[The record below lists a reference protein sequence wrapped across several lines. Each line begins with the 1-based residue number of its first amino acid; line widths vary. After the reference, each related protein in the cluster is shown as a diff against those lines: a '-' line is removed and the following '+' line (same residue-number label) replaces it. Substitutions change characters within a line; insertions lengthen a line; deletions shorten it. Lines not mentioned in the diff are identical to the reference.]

1 LDNNGSEDILIGRSS
16 TVNVYDAIKKRRS
29 IRSYKPDRIPD
40 GIMEKLLEAMRL
52 APSGGNRQPYR
63 FIIVQDQDTKEK
75 LAAACRWYPGRPQV
89 QGFIAEAP
97 VVIVACGS
105 VNNAVVRYY
114 TDEGVT
120 LKTGWDVPAEVD
132 RNQADYQSVMEIDL
146 AIALDHLTLV
156 AAAEGLGTCWIAALD
171 EREIKK
177 ILSIPEDKR
186 VPVVM
191 PVGYTDSWP
200 EPRPRKPLEK
210 IICHE
215 KYS

>member
-1 LDNNGSEDILIGRSS
+1 MLTGRPS
-16 TVNVYDAIKKRRS
+16 TVDVYSVIKKRRS
-29 IRSYKPDRIPD
+29 IRSYKADKIPD
-40 GIMEKLLEAMRL
+40 EILDRLLEAIRL

-63 FIIVQDQDTKEK
+63 FIIVQDKDTKDK
-75 LAAACRWYPGRPQV
+75 IAAACRWYPGRPQG

-120 LKTGWDVPAEVD
+120 LKTGWDVPPEVD

-156 AAAEGLGTCWIAALD
+156 ATEEGLGTCWIAALD
-171 EREIKK
+171 EREIKRL
-177 ILSIPEDKR
+177 LSVPDDKR
-186 VPVVM
+186 VLVVM

-200 EPRPRKPLEK
+200 ESRPRKPLEK
-210 IICHE
+210 IIYYE

>member
-1 LDNNGSEDILIGRSS
+1 VD
-16 TVNVYDAIKKRRS
+16 VYSAVKRRRS
-29 IRSYKPDRIPD
+29 IRSYKPDKIP
-40 GIMEKLLEAMRL
+40 GEVMEKLLEAIRL

-63 FIIVQDQDTKEK
+63 FIIVQDEDRKERI
-75 LAAACRWYPGRPQV
+75 AAACRWYPGRPQG

-120 LKTGWDVPAEVD
+120 LKTGWDVPPEVD

-171 EREIKK
+171 EREIKEL
-177 ILSIPEDKR
+177 LSVPDDKR
-186 VPVVM
+186 VLVVM
-191 PVGYTDSWP
+191 PVGYTDLWP

-210 IICHE
+210 IICYE
-215 KYS
+215 TYS

>member
-1 LDNNGSEDILIGRSS
+1 MD
-16 TVNVYDAIKKRRS
+16 VYDAIKKRRS
-29 IRSYKPDRIPD
+29 IRSYKPDKIPD
-40 GIMEKLLEAMRL
+40 EVMDKLLEAMRL

-75 LAAACRWYPGRPQV
+75 IAAACRWYPGRPQG

-97 VVIVACGS
+97 VVIVACSS

-120 LKTGWDVPAEVD
+120 LKTGWDVPPEVD
-132 RNQADYQSVMEIDL
+132 KTQADYRSVAEIDL

-156 AAAEGLGTCWIAALD
+156 ATAEGLGTCWIAALD

-177 ILSIPEDKR
+177 ILSVPDDKR
-186 VPVVM
+186 VLVVM

-210 IICHE
+210 IICYE

>member
-1 LDNNGSEDILIGRSS
+1 MLTGRSS
-16 TVNVYDAIKKRRS
+16 TVDVYSAIKKRRS

-63 FIIVQDQDTKEK
+63 FIIVQDQDTREK
-75 LAAACRWYPGRPQV
+75 LAAACRWYPGRPQG
-89 QGFIAEAP
+89 QGFVAEAP

-186 VPVVM
+186 VLVVM
-191 PVGYTDSWP
+191 PIGYTDSWP
-200 EPRPRKPLEK
+200 EPRPRKTLEK
-210 IICHE
+210 IICYE

>member
-1 LDNNGSEDILIGRSS
+1 MD
-16 TVNVYDAIKKRRS
+16 VYSAIKKRRS
-29 IRSYKPDRIPD
+29 IRNYKPDRIPD
-40 GIMEKLLEAMRL
+40 EIMEKLLDAMRL

-63 FIIVQDQDTKEK
+63 FIIVQDQDTKGK
-75 LAAACRWYPGRPQV
+75 IAAACRWYPGRPQG
-89 QGFIAEAP
+89 QEFIAEAP

-105 VNNAVVRYY
+105 VNNATVRYY

-120 LKTGWDVPAEVD
+120 LTTGWDVPPEVD
-132 RNQADYQSVMEIDL
+132 RNQAEYQSVMEIDL

-156 AAAEGLGTCWIAALD
+156 ATEEGLGTCWIAALD

-177 ILSIPEDKR
+177 LLSVPDDKR
-186 VPVVM
+186 VLVVM

-210 IICHE
+210 IICYE